1 MNLEN
6 ILDPQSIAI
15 IGASGEPKTVG
26 MGLVNNLIDSQ
37 KKVYY
42 INPFKEEV
50 LGTKTF
56 KNINDVKEKIDLAI
70 IAVPAK
76 VVLEVLNDCINKKV
90 KGIIVISS
98 GFGETGEKGK
108 ELEIQLKE
116 LADKAKIPLIGPN
129 CLGIMNLNKDLNA
142 SFAPLTPK
150 KGNIALVSQSGALI
164 DALIDVSTKTNLG
177 FSKIIS
183 YGNESQVDLLE
194 FLEYLKKDKE
204 TKVILLYLEGVKD
217 GKRFF
222 EIAKDVSKEKPIIVL
237 KSGKS
242 KLGEKAIS
250 THTGSLAGGYDV
262 YRAVFKQTGLIE
274 VDSIEELLDVGKAL
288 SFLNRPK
295 KGIGIITNGGG
306 LGVLAVDYCEKYGIE
321 IKELSK
327 ETTEKLDKELE
338 KVLIKRNPLDVLGDA
353 DSERYEIGIKS
364 LLEQKDINTL
374 VVIQAMQVMTDPDKN
389 AKIVVELKKQFP
401 LKTIIC
407 CFVGEGLVK
416 NAVDYLEENNIPNYS
431 DPKRAI
437 KVIKDLCL

>member
-6 ILDPQSIAI
+6 IFDPKSIAI
-15 IGASGEPKTVG
+15 IGASEEPKTVG
-26 MGLVNNLIDSQ
+26 MGLVNNLINSQ
-37 KKVYY
+37 RKIYY
-42 INPFKEEV
+42 INPFKQEV

-90 KGIIVISS
+90 KGVIVISS
-98 GFGETGEKGK
+98 GFGEAGDKKTE
-108 ELEIQLKE
+108 EELKE
-116 LADKAKIPLIGPN
+116 LADRAKIPLIGPN
-129 CLGIMNLNKDLNA
+129 CLGIMNLNKGLNA
-142 SFAPLTPK
+142 SFAPITPK
-150 KGNIALVSQSGALI
+150 KGNVALVSQSGALI
-164 DALIDVSTKTNLG
+164 DALIDISAGANLG

-183 YGNESQVDLLE
+183 YGNESQVDLPE

-204 TKVILLYLEGVKD
+204 TSVILLYLEGVKD

-222 EIAKDVSKEKPIIVL
+222 EVAKDVSKEKPIIVL

-250 THTGSLAGGYDV
+250 THTGSLSGGYDV

-288 SFLNRPK
+288 SFLNRFK

-327 ETTEKLDKELE
+327 ETIDKLDKNLD
-338 KVLIKRNPLDVLGDA
+338 KVLIKRNPLDILGDA
-353 DSERYEIGIKS
+353 DPERYEVGIKS
-364 LLEQKDINTL
+364 LLEQKDINAL
-374 VVIQAMQVMTDPDKN
+374 IVIQAMQTMTDPEKN
-389 AKIVVELKKQFP
+389 AKIIVELKKQFP
-401 LKTIIC
+401 SKPIIC
-407 CFVGEGLVK
+407 CFVGGGLVK
-416 NAVDYLEENNIPNYS
+416 KAVDYLEENNIPNYS
-431 DPKRAI
+431 DPKRAV
-437 KVIKDLCL
+437 KVIKDLYL

>member
-6 ILDPQSIAI
+6 IFDPKSIAI
-15 IGASGEPKTVG
+15 IGASEEPKTVG
-26 MGLVNNLIDSQ
+26 MGLVNNLINSQ
-37 KKVYY
+37 RKIYY
-42 INPFKEEV
+42 INPFKQEV

-90 KGIIVISS
+90 KGVIVISS
-98 GFGETGEKGK
+98 GFGEAGDKKTE
-108 ELEIQLKE
+108 EELKE
-116 LADKAKIPLIGPN
+116 LADRAKIPLIGPN
-129 CLGIMNLNKDLNA
+129 CLGIMNLNKGLNA
-142 SFAPLTPK
+142 SFAPITPK
-150 KGNIALVSQSGALI
+150 KGNVALVSQSGALI
-164 DALIDVSTKTNLG
+164 DALIDISAGANLG

-183 YGNESQVDLLE
+183 YGNESQVDLPE

-204 TKVILLYLEGVKD
+204 TSVILLYLEGVKD

-222 EIAKDVSKEKPIIVL
+222 EVVKDVSKEKPIIVL

-250 THTGSLAGGYDV
+250 THTGSLSGGYDV

-288 SFLNRPK
+288 SFLNRFK

-327 ETTEKLDKELE
+327 ETIDKLDKNLD
-338 KVLIKRNPLDVLGDA
+338 KVLIKRNPLDILGDA
-353 DSERYEIGIKS
+353 DPERYEVGIKS
-364 LLEQKDINTL
+364 LLEQKDINAL
-374 VVIQAMQVMTDPDKN
+374 IVIQAMQTMTDPEKN
-389 AKIVVELKKQFP
+389 AKIIVELKKQFP
-401 LKTIIC
+401 SKPIIC
-407 CFVGEGLVK
+407 CFVGGGLVK
-416 NAVDYLEENNIPNYS
+416 KAVDYLEENNIPNYS
-431 DPKRAI
+431 DPKRAV
-437 KVIKDLCL
+437 KVIKDLYL